1 LKIVVFGLSIT
12 SSWGNGHAT
21 TYRALLRALHRRKH
35 KIVFF
40 EKDEPWYA
48 SNRDL
53 PLPEFCDL
61 RLFER
66 WEEALPALRRELSH
80 SDAAVLGSFFS
91 PGIRAADEIADSKA
105 KVKIFYDIDTPITLA
120 KLRTGENQYVRRDQ
134 IDQFDLYLSFTGGPI
149 LQQLHREF
157 GARMALPLYC
167 SFDPSS
173 YFPRPVWRRYQCDL
187 GYMGTYAADRQQ
199 KLEEL
204 FLEPARR
211 LKQARLILAG
221 PQYPK
226 ALRWPKNVKRIV
238 HLSPKYH
245 PQFYSSSR
253 FTLNLTRS
261 EMVRWGYS
269 PSVRLFEAAACG
281 CTILSDFWPGIGS
294 ILKVG
299 DEILLTESGNQVIH
313 LLEDLEDAE
322 AQRIGRRA
330 RERVLSEH
338 SSDCRAQQFESYL
351 GFVSGGALRS
361 PGQLLTA
368 NGRAAGEQSAIA
380 ACQPGSSITA

>member
-1 LKIVVFGLSIT
+1 MKIVVFGLSIT

-21 TYRALLRALHRRKH
+21 TYRALLGALHRRKH

-53 PLPEFCDL
+53 PWPAFCDL

-66 WEEALPALRRELSH
+66 WKEALPAVRSELLDC
-80 SDAAVLGSFFS
+80 DAAVLGSFFS
-91 PGIRAADEIADSKA
+91 PGIRAADEIAASKA
-105 KVKIFYDIDTPITLA
+105 RVKIFYDIDTPITLA
-120 KLRTGENQYVRRDQ
+120 KLRSGENQYVRRDQ
-134 IDQFDLYLSFTGGPI
+134 IEKFDLYLSFTGGPI

-167 SFDPSS
+167 SFDPAS

-187 GYMGTYAADRQQ
+187 GYMGTYAADRQP

-238 HLSPKYH
+238 HVSPKYH

-281 CTILSDFWPGIGS
+281 CAILSDFWPGIGS

-299 DEILLTESGNQVIH
+299 EEVLVTDSGDEVIH
-313 LLEDLEDAE
+313 LLEDMEDAE
-322 AQRIGRRA
+322 VQRIGRRA

-338 SSDCRAQQFESYL
+338 SSDRRARDFESYV
-351 GFVSGGALRS
+351 GFVAGGASRS
-361 PGQLLTA
+361 PTA
-368 NGRAAGEQSAIA
+368 NGLAAGEQGARSASANLA
-380 ACQPGSSITA
+380 AQ

>member
-1 LKIVVFGLSIT
+1 MKIVVFGLSIT

-21 TYRALLRALHRRKH
+21 TYRALLRALDRRKH

-66 WEEALPALRRELSH
+66 WEEALPAVRRELSH
-80 SDAAVLGSFFS
+80 ADAALLGSFFS
-91 PGIRAADEIADSKA
+91 PGIRAADEIAASKA

-120 KLRTGENQYVRRDQ
+120 KLRSGENQYVRRDQ
-134 IDQFDLYLSFTGGPI
+134 IGQFDLYLSFTGGPI
-149 LQQLHREF
+149 LEQLHREF
-157 GARMALPLYC
+157 GARVALPLYC
-167 SFDPSS
+167 SCDPSS
-173 YFPRPVWRRYQCDL
+173 YFPRPAWRRYQCDL
-187 GYMGTYAADRQQ
+187 GYMGTYAADRQG

-299 DEILLTESGNQVIH
+299 DEVLVTESADQVIH
-313 LLEDLEDAE
+313 LLEDMEDAE
-322 AQRIGRRA
+322 IQRIGRRA

-338 SSDCRAQQFESYL
+338 SSDRRAQEFESYL
-351 GFVSGGALRS
+351 GLVSGGASRS
-361 PGQLLTA
+361 RGRLLTA
-368 NGRAAGEQSAIA
+368 NGPAAGEQRVRPPSADLA
-380 ACQPGSSITA
+380 AP